1 LPVHILLVE
10 DDEVDVEAIRRAFRK
25 HGLDNPI
32 TVARDGHEALAAL
45 RGTDGVAPIS
55 SPYMILL
62 DLNMPRMNGHEFL
75 DEIRADDKLRDSI
88 VFVLTTSDSEADKRA
103 AYSRLISGYL
113 VKHRVGEEF
122 SSLVSLLSS
131 YWKIVEFPE

>member
-1 LPVHILLVE
+1 MLLVE
-10 DDEVDVEAIRRAFRK
+10 DDEVDIEAIRRAFRK

-32 TVARDGHEALAAL
+32 TVARDGYEALAVL
-45 RGTDGVAPIS
+45 RGTGAETIG

-75 DEIRADDKLRDSI
+75 EEIRSDDKLRDAI
-88 VFVLTTSDSEADKRA
+88 VFVLTTSDSEADKAA
-103 AYSRLISGYL
+103 AYSRMISGYL

-122 SSLVSLLSS
+122 DALVTLLSS